1 MSEPQ
6 STGTSPPTPPDAGAP
21 AKGDELEFL
30 RADFGHVA
38 ESLLANEEL
47 GEKRVTFFT
56 TLVCAVLGGIGFLTT
71 ELKNVVPVSAYVAFS
86 LALLLLLVLGVISML
101 RIRRRNDVTDQ
112 YKAILKMMRE
122 AGAPSL
128 SAEYRHVFSRAK
140 SSNAKGERDSTK
152 RTWLNGGHALV
163 LLVLNVALLAA
174 FGWSTVLA
182 ALHWKATPLPQPTG
196 TKCCSC
202 EK

>member
-1 MSEPQ
+1 MPIA
-6 STGTSPPTPPDAGAP
+6 PLAAPRAPPRRACPTP
-21 AKGDELEFL
+21 
-30 RADFGHVA
+30 R
-38 ESLLANEEL
+38 
-47 GEKRVTFFT
+47 FT
-56 TLVCAVLGGIGFLTT
+56 TGPSRLFVACLAHPGVGGEALR
-71 ELKNVVPVSAYVAFS
+71 VVPVSAYVAFS

>member
-1 MSEPQ
+1 MSAPQ
-6 STGTSPPTPPDAGAP
+6 ATGTSPPALPEGEAP
-21 AKGDELEFL
+21 SKSDELEFL

-71 ELKNVVPVSAYVAFS
+71 EMKDVVPISAYLAFS

-101 RIRRRNDVTDQ
+101 RIRRRNEVTDQ

-122 AGAPSL
+122 KCAPSL
-128 SAEYRHVFSRAK
+128 SAEYCHVFSGAK
-140 SSNAKGERDSTK
+140 SSKATGREDSTK
-152 RTWLNGGHALV
+152 RTWRNGGHALV

-182 ALHWKATPLPQPTG
+182 ALHWKETPPPQPTG

>member
-71 ELKNVVPVSAYVAFS
+71 ELKNVGRSR
-86 LALLLLLVLGVISML
+86 L
-101 RIRRRNDVTDQ
+101 RGGGRDLRRCAQ
-112 YKAILKMMRE
+112 
-122 AGAPSL
+122 L
-128 SAEYRHVFSRAK
+128 SAPRRSC
-140 SSNAKGERDSTK
+140 
-152 RTWLNGGHALV
+152 HALIS
-163 LLVLNVALLAA
+163 
-174 FGWSTVLA
+174 W
-182 ALHWKATPLPQPTG
+182 
-196 TKCCSC
+196 
-202 EK
+202 